1 MLFFG
6 GIFFIVFSYH
16 LSVINM
22 DKKQLTKEQIEI
34 IKRLAEKGI
43 LTENQINTLKKQ
55 GVL

>member
-1 MLFFG
+1 
-6 GIFFIVFSYH
+6 
-16 LSVINM
+16 M

-43 LTENQINTLKKQ
+43 LTENQIKTLKKQ